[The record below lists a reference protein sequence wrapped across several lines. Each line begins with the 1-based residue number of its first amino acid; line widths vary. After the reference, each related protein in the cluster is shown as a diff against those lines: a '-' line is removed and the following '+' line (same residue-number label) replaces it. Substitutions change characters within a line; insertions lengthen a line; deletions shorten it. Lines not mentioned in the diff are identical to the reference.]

1 MGIFPLVSYKNA
13 LFMANEMPGVRI
25 PPQITEAYRP
35 DMSREEAE
43 EIAVKISVDIAK
55 MTRETADGYYLMTPF
70 NRVGLICRIIEEIRK
85 ER

>member
-1 MGIFPLVSYKNA
+1 
-13 LFMANEMPGVRI
+13 
-25 PPQITEAYRP
+25 
-35 DMSREEAE
+35 MSREEAE